1 MSSTYKA
8 GTYYANNREDR
19 LAYYANNKDYIN
31 AYNKLYYEKNK
42 EDILT
47 KSRVRNKKWY
57 EENKEEKLAKDR
69 VVITCECGCE
79 IAKGG
84 LSKHKK
90 SKKHEKLMEA
100 KNKKEDEKLMEAK
113 NKKED
118 DKCYGCGK
126 PDWRCRCGGCY
137 SDSE

>member
-19 LAYYANNKDYIN
+19 LAYNKLHYENNK
-31 AYNKLYYEKNK
+31 E
-42 EDILT
+42 EILT

-79 IAKGG
+79 IAKGNHW
-84 LSKHKK
+84 KHKK

-100 KNKKEDEKLMEAK
+100 KNKKED
-113 NKKED
+113 NKDNDKDD